1 MGEQTVGAV
10 ATSHGMPRLEL
21 VPARCAVGI
30 SKSGAGHRV
39 VHRMSG
45 KELGIVAKPN
55 DSGRNIWRFYL
66 ESGVES
72 IPFTSPDEAAEAL
85 ADYVLDCALARQAWA
100 VGLVDPEQVRR
111 VEEALLNG

>member
-10 ATSHGMPRLEL
+10 ATSHGTPRLEL

-45 KELGIVAKPN
+45 KELGIVAKPAGE
-55 DSGRNIWRFYL
+55 SGWRFYL
-66 ESGVES
+66 SPSGVQS
-72 IPFTSPDEAAEAL
+72 LSFSDPDEAAEAL
-85 ADYVLDCALARQAWA
+85 ADYVLDCAFARQAWA
-100 VGLVDPEQVRR
+100 VGLVDPEQVHR
-111 VEEALLNG
+111 VEEAPLNG